1 MEGGGEEATF
11 YQTILTASAADRS
24 FPVALLITRLF
35 LGPENAILAWVNSR
49 LNPTLFLDVIQAP
62 KGRLQYPEELPF
74 FSISGWWHSVPVE
87 EKPGVKE
94 GSGKRQREGGGG
106 GAWC

>member
-35 LGPENAILAWVNSR
+35 LGPENAILA
-49 LNPTLFLDVIQAP
+49 
-62 KGRLQYPEELPF
+62 
-74 FSISGWWHSVPVE
+74 
-87 EKPGVKE
+87 
-94 GSGKRQREGGGG
+94 
-106 GAWC
+106 